1 MEIQYQSKLLHS
13 AGMSIFIWLFYIN
26 YQSDI
31 IDHLHLIWDEN
42 VIEKTKSFFKS
53 LNLIIA
59 DKTALILL
67 LLLNLFSPDRSELNE
82 RHKIMLFQTK
92 YSFLLKKY
100 MSWKFGK

>member
-1 MEIQYQSKLLHS
+1 
-13 AGMSIFIWLFYIN
+13 MSIFIWQFYIN

-31 IDHLHLIWDEN
+31 IDHCHLIWDEN

-67 LLLNLFSPDRSELNE
+67 LLLNLFSPD
-82 RHKIMLFQTK
+82 
-92 YSFLLKKY
+92 
-100 MSWKFGK
+100 